1 MLTQCPNCRTLY
13 RLHGGLVKTQGAV
26 ACVQCKYVFDCLQS
40 LLATP
45 NTQADS
51 SEIALNEAN
60 RRFILAGR
68 GIPLAKPYQ
77 AISSEPRPELLKTQ
91 PLPPRLA
98 LDALVET
105 PELGYPLKRLVRS
118 IGGFFTG
125 VLGLALRNLLRN
137 RRRSLFAFSAIGFGV
152 IAVILAGGFIEWV
165 LWAMRESAIEAQ
177 LGHVQIVRPGYF
189 KDGQA
194 DPFEYLL
201 PGQSV
206 HLATLEKLSMVKVI
220 APRLYFTGLLSK
232 GDTTV
237 SFLGQGVD
245 PTKERVMN
253 GTSLKVNV
261 GHDLDN
267 AHPNEIILGVGLAE
281 NIGAK
286 PGDAVVLLTNISAAG
301 GINAVDAKV
310 AGIFS
315 TPVKAFDDSALRVP
329 IALARTL
336 TKTAGSHVWVVM
348 LQHTFQTQAAL
359 NVIKSDL
366 ENEAK
371 KFEFIPWYELEAADF
386 YNKAEQLFSQQVAL
400 IWLVIGLLILLS
412 ISNTLTMSVMERT
425 SEIGTLMAMGS
436 RRSVILKLFLAEGL
450 LLGVIGGTIGLV
462 IALLLAKIISTIGI
476 PMPPAPGST
485 EGYSGAIMVT
495 NGLMLG
501 ALMLAASVATIAA
514 VYPAYKASRME
525 IVNALRHNR

>member
-1 MLTQCPNCRTLY
+1 
-13 RLHGGLVKTQGAV
+13 
-26 ACVQCKYVFDCLQS
+26 
-40 LLATP
+40 
-45 NTQADS
+45 
-51 SEIALNEAN
+51 
-60 RRFILAGR
+60 
-68 GIPLAKPYQ
+68 
-77 AISSEPRPELLKTQ
+77 
-91 PLPPRLA
+91 
-98 LDALVET
+98 
-105 PELGYPLKRLVRS
+105 
-118 IGGFFTG
+118 
-125 VLGLALRNLLRN
+125 
-137 RRRSLFAFSAIGFGV
+137 
-152 IAVILAGGFIEWV
+152 
-165 LWAMRESAIEAQ
+165 
-177 LGHVQIVRPGYF
+177 
-189 KDGQA
+189 
-194 DPFEYLL
+194 
-201 PGQSV
+201 
-206 HLATLEKLSMVKVI
+206 
-220 APRLYFTGLLSK
+220 
-232 GDTTV
+232 
-237 SFLGQGVD
+237 
-245 PTKERVMN
+245 
-253 GTSLKVNV
+253 
-261 GHDLDN
+261 
-267 AHPNEIILGVGLAE
+267 
-281 NIGAK
+281 
-286 PGDAVVLLTNISAAG
+286 
-301 GINAVDAKV
+301 
-310 AGIFS
+310 
-315 TPVKAFDDSALRVP
+315 
-329 IALARTL
+329 
-336 TKTAGSHVWVVM
+336 M

-386 YNKAEQLFSQQVAL
+386 YNKAEQLFSRQVTL